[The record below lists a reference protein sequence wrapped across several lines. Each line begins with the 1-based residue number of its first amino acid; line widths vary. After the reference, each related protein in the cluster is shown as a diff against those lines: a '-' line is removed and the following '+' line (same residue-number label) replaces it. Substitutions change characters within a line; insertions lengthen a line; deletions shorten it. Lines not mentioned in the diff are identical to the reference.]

1 MKQLNLFLAAACI
14 LTSGIATAQPGSL
27 DNTFGT
33 SGKVTT
39 DFGNSD
45 DGRSIAIQSDG
56 KILVAGYS
64 DNGSNVDFALVRYNS
79 DGSLDNTFDTD
90 GKLTTDIGS
99 YGDEGN
105 SVAIQS
111 DGKILVAGESW
122 NGSNSTYDFALVR
135 YNGGSTGI
143 SENSNDALF
152 SVEPNPTTGMFT
164 IELATQKNVPYEVTD
179 ISGKMLH
186 KGMLTEKRTT
196 IDLSKNEAGVYLLK
210 IDGQSIRLIKK

>member
-1 MKQLNLFLAAACI
+1 MKKLNLFL
-14 LTSGIATAQPGSL
+14 IAVAFATLNFGLQTLNCFAQPGSL
-27 DNTFGT
+27 DASFGT
-33 SGKVTT
+33 GGKVTT
-39 DFGNSD
+39 PIGSGATGNSV
-45 DGRSIAIQSDG
+45 AIQSDG

-64 DNGSNVDFALVRYNS
+64 DNG
-79 DGSLDNTFDTD
+79 
-90 GKLTTDIGS
+90 TTI
-99 YGDEGN
+99 Y
-105 SVAIQS
+105 
-111 DGKILVAGESW
+111 
-122 NGSNSTYDFALVR
+122 FALVR

-186 KGMLTEKRTT
+186 KGILTEKRTN

-210 IDGQSIRLIKK
+210 IDGQSIRLVKK

>member
-64 DNGSNVDFALVRYNS
+64 DNGSN
-79 DGSLDNTFDTD
+79 
-90 GKLTTDIGS
+90 
-99 YGDEGN
+99 
-105 SVAIQS
+105 
-111 DGKILVAGESW
+111 
-122 NGSNSTYDFALVR
+122 STYDFALVR
-135 YNGGSTGI
+135 YNGGSSTGI

-152 SVEPNPTTGMFT
+152 SVEPNPTTGLFT

-179 ISGKMLH
+179 ISGKLLN
-186 KGMLTEKRTT
+186 KGILTKKRTT

-210 IDGQSIRLIKK
+210 IDEQSIRLVKK

>member
-1 MKQLNLFLAAACI
+1 MKPLNLLFVAACI
-14 LTSGIATAQPGSL
+14 YTSGIATAQPGSL
-27 DNTFGT
+27 DNTFG
-33 SGKVTT
+33 
-39 DFGNSD
+39 
-45 DGRSIAIQSDG
+45 
-56 KILVAGYS
+56 
-64 DNGSNVDFALVRYNS
+64 
-79 DGSLDNTFDTD
+79 TD

-152 SVEPNPTTGMFT
+152 SVEPNPTTGLFT

-210 IDGQSIRLIKK
+210 LDGQSIRLVKK

>member
-1 MKQLNLFLAAACI
+1 MKKLNLFFAAACF
-14 LTSGIATAQPGSL
+14 LTSCIATAQPGSL
-27 DNTFGT
+27 DNTFG
-33 SGKVTT
+33 SGGKLTT
-39 DFGNSD
+39 AIGSSD
-45 DGRSIAIQSDG
+45 DEGYSVAIQSDG

-64 DNGSNVDFALVRYNS
+64 G
-79 DGSLDNTFDTD
+79 DGTND
-90 GKLTTDIGS
+90 
-99 YGDEGN
+99 
-105 SVAIQS
+105 
-111 DGKILVAGESW
+111 
-122 NGSNSTYDFALVR
+122 DFALVR

-186 KGMLTEKRTT
+186 KGILTEKRTT

-210 IDGQSIRLIKK
+210 IDGQSIRSIKK

>member
-1 MKQLNLFLAAACI
+1 MKRLNLFLAAACI

-27 DNTFGT
+27 DNTF
-33 SGKVTT
+33 
-39 DFGNSD
+39 
-45 DGRSIAIQSDG
+45 
-56 KILVAGYS
+56 
-64 DNGSNVDFALVRYNS
+64 
-79 DGSLDNTFDTD
+79 DTD

-99 YGDEGN
+99 YGDDGN

-111 DGKILVAGESW
+111 DGKILVAGYSY
-122 NGSNSTYDFALVR
+122 NGTDNDFALVR

-152 SVEPNPTTGMFT
+152 SVEPNPTNGMFT

-179 ISGKMLH
+179 ISGKLLN
-186 KGMLTEKRTT
+186 KGILTKKRTT

-210 IDGQSIRLIKK
+210 IDEQSIRLVKK

>member
-33 SGKVTT
+33 
-39 DFGNSD
+39 
-45 DGRSIAIQSDG
+45 
-56 KILVAGYS
+56 
-64 DNGSNVDFALVRYNS
+64 
-79 DGSLDNTFDTD
+79 D

-99 YGDEGN
+99 YGDDGN

-111 DGKILVAGESW
+111 DGKILVAGWSG
-122 NGSNSTYDFALVR
+122 NYSNEDFALVR

-210 IDGQSIRLIKK
+210 IDGQSIRLVKK

>member
-1 MKQLNLFLAAACI
+1 MKKLNLFL
-14 LTSGIATAQPGSL
+14 IAVAFATLNFGLQTLNCFAQPGSL
-27 DNTFGT
+27 DASFGT
-33 SGKVTT
+33 GGKVTT
-39 DFGNSD
+39 P
-45 DGRSIAIQSDG
+45 
-56 KILVAGYS
+56 
-64 DNGSNVDFALVRYNS
+64 
-79 DGSLDNTFDTD
+79 
-90 GKLTTDIGS
+90 IGS
-99 YGDEGN
+99 GATGN

-164 IELATQKNVPYEVTD
+164 IELATHKNVPYEVTD

-186 KGMLTEKRTT
+186 KGILTEKRTT
-196 IDLSKNEAGVYLLK
+196 IDLSKNDAGVYLLK
-210 IDGQSIRLIKK
+210 IDGQSIRSIKK

>member
-1 MKQLNLFLAAACI
+1 MKRLNLFLVAACI
-14 LTSGIATAQPGSL
+14 FTSGIATAQPGSL

-33 SGKVTT
+33 G
-39 DFGNSD
+39 
-45 DGRSIAIQSDG
+45 
-56 KILVAGYS
+56 
-64 DNGSNVDFALVRYNS
+64 
-79 DGSLDNTFDTD
+79 

-99 YGDEGN
+99 YGDDGN

-111 DGKILVAGESW
+111 DGKILVAGWSG
-122 NGSNSTYDFALVR
+122 NYSNEDFALVR

-164 IELATQKNVPYEVTD
+164 IELATHKNVPYEVTD

-186 KGMLTEKRTT
+186 KGILTEKRTT

-210 IDGQSIRLIKK
+210 IDGQSIRLVKK

>member
-1 MKQLNLFLAAACI
+1 MKKLNLFL
-14 LTSGIATAQPGSL
+14 IAVAFATLNFGLQTLNCFAQPGSL
-27 DNTFGT
+27 DASFGT
-33 SGKVTT
+33 GGKVTT
-39 DFGNSD
+39 P
-45 DGRSIAIQSDG
+45 
-56 KILVAGYS
+56 
-64 DNGSNVDFALVRYNS
+64 
-79 DGSLDNTFDTD
+79 
-90 GKLTTDIGS
+90 IGS
-99 YGDEGN
+99 GATGN

-111 DGKILVAGESW
+111 DGKILVAGYSY
-122 NGSNSTYDFALVR
+122 NGTDNDFALVR

-186 KGMLTEKRTT
+186 KGILTEKRTT

-210 IDGQSIRLIKK
+210 IDGQSIRLVKK

>member
-1 MKQLNLFLAAACI
+1 MKRLNLFLVAACI
-14 LTSGIATAQPGSL
+14 FTSGIATAQPGSL

-33 SGKVTT
+33 GGKVTT
-39 DFGNSD
+39 AIGSSD
-45 DGRSIAIQSDG
+45 DEGYSVAIQSDG

-64 DNGSNVDFALVRYNS
+64 G
-79 DGSLDNTFDTD
+79 DGTND
-90 GKLTTDIGS
+90 
-99 YGDEGN
+99 
-105 SVAIQS
+105 
-111 DGKILVAGESW
+111 
-122 NGSNSTYDFALVR
+122 DFALVR

-186 KGMLTEKRTT
+186 KGILTEKRTT

-210 IDGQSIRLIKK
+210 IDGQSIRLVKK

>member
-14 LTSGIATAQPGSL
+14 LTSGIATAQP
-27 DNTFGT
+27 
-33 SGKVTT
+33 
-39 DFGNSD
+39 
-45 DGRSIAIQSDG
+45 
-56 KILVAGYS
+56 
-64 DNGSNVDFALVRYNS
+64 
-79 DGSLDNTFDTD
+79 GSLDNTFDTD

-186 KGMLTEKRTT
+186 KGILTEKRTT

-210 IDGQSIRLIKK
+210 IDGQSIRLVKK

>member
-1 MKQLNLFLAAACI
+1 MKKLNLFL
-14 LTSGIATAQPGSL
+14 IAVAFATLNFGLQTLNCFAQPGSL
-27 DNTFGT
+27 DASFGT
-33 SGKVTT
+33 GGKVTT
-39 DFGNSD
+39 P
-45 DGRSIAIQSDG
+45 
-56 KILVAGYS
+56 
-64 DNGSNVDFALVRYNS
+64 
-79 DGSLDNTFDTD
+79 
-90 GKLTTDIGS
+90 IGS
-99 YGDEGN
+99 GATGN

-152 SVEPNPTTGMFT
+152 SVEPNPTNGMFT

-179 ISGKMLH
+179 ISGKLLN
-186 KGMLTEKRTT
+186 KGILTKKRTT

-210 IDGQSIRLIKK
+210 IDEQSIRLVKK

>member
-1 MKQLNLFLAAACI
+1 MKRLNLFLVAACI
-14 LTSGIATAQPGSL
+14 FTSGIATAQPGSL

-33 SGKVTT
+33 G
-39 DFGNSD
+39 
-45 DGRSIAIQSDG
+45 
-56 KILVAGYS
+56 
-64 DNGSNVDFALVRYNS
+64 
-79 DGSLDNTFDTD
+79 
-90 GKLTTDIGS
+90 GKLTTDFGS
-99 YGDEGN
+99 SDRGN

-111 DGKILVAGESW
+111 DGKILVAGWSG
-122 NGSNSTYDFALVR
+122 NYSNEDFALVR
-135 YNGGSTGI
+135 YNGGSSTGI

-152 SVEPNPTTGMFT
+152 SVEPNPTTGLFT

-210 IDGQSIRLIKK
+210 IDGQSIRLVKK